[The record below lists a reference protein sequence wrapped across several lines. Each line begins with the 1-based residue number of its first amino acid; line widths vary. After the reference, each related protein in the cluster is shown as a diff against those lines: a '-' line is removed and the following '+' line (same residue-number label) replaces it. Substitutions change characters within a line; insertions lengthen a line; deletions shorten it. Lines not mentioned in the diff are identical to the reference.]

1 MPPGS
6 RVVCI
11 EGDPLWGCDVSQGR
25 RPSDACCACTH
36 VSRFSPIPEGP
47 GGHWQGGALGL
58 LHGES
63 EAELVPHDIGKCIG
77 RWGTR
82 EQGLGL
88 GMPWLCLGS
97 HLLRGL
103 TGLVPE
109 ARGPRWSLSTSRHQR
124 KGSKAMHPQT
134 LTGLPSHLC
143 TAGLWLH
150 WGQQNSSPS
159 HLLGPIPGTAAHT

>member
-1 MPPGS
+1 M
-6 RVVCI
+6 
-11 EGDPLWGCDVSQGR
+11 
-25 RPSDACCACTH
+25 
-36 VSRFSPIPEGP
+36 SRFLPIPEGP
-47 GGHWQGGALGL
+47 GGHWQGGVLGL

-63 EAELVPHDIGKCIG
+63 EAELVPHDIGECIG

-134 LTGLPSHLC
+134 LTGPAVTPVHCRLVAPLVSTKLQPQSP
-143 TAGLWLH
+143 ARA
-150 WGQQNSSPS
+150 NSRYSSP
-159 HLLGPIPGTAAHT
+159 HLREHGEVCGVFQLALAGNTLLPVI